1 MHQPAA
7 TFHPT
12 MATTIR
18 RFHPDK
24 SLPKNGEVFVFG
36 SNLAGRHG
44 KGSALVAKERFG
56 AKYGVG
62 RGRQGQSYAIP
73 TKDGRPGTPALAD
86 PRATLPLTCIRDDI
100 DTFIEYARSHPHERF
115 FVVRV
120 GCSLA
125 AHSDADIA
133 PLFVTAP
140 ANCSF
145 PENWKPWLF
154 EGNFNADT
162 TQPLDVPLKP
172 QQGSLF

>member
-1 MHQPAA
+1 M
-7 TFHPT
+7 TSVS
-12 MATTIR
+12 R

-24 SLPKNGEVFVFG
+24 SLPQNGEVFVFG

-56 AKYGVG
+56 AKYGVAK
-62 RGRQGQSYAIP
+62 GRQGQSYAIP

-86 PRATLPLTCIRDDI
+86 PRATLPLPVIRVEI
-100 DTFIEYARSHPHERF
+100 DRFIQYASMHPQEQF

-133 PLFVTAP
+133 PLFATAP
-140 ANCSF
+140 ENCSF
-145 PENWKPWLF
+145 PENWRPWLS
-154 EGNFNADT
+154 EGLSATDSTYISAPMPN
-162 TQPLDVPLKP
+162 P